1 MLYCMSFYIHKSL
14 KHTKFHFSIH
24 FCCFDFQLAFP
35 FGLLWIEEFT
45 TIKWEVMMI
54 MFFFSLRSDAMP
66 RALELCTI
74 RFGYIFSLSINC
86 VLENVSYKIECE
98 SRIATRTVVIH
109 KTPSAENQNNA
120 TSVYWKHVIILI
132 HMRIIHK
139 THLPLFF
146 NSQRHSV
153 VVAAAAVFS
162 IWMKSENRTIFTNW
176 MWILKK
182 RETEREGRQQHSQRF
197 ELVWNSI
204 WFLSSKRLN
213 TVSMCK

>member
-1 MLYCMSFYIHKSL
+1 MNWRVHNHKMGSDDDNVFFLASFGCHASRSWAL
-14 KHTKFHFSIH
+14 HNSFW
-24 FCCFDFQLAFP
+24 L
-35 FGLLWIEEFT
+35 
-45 TIKWEVMMI
+45 
-54 MFFFSLRSDAMP
+54 FFSL
-66 RALELCTI
+66 
-74 RFGYIFSLSINC
+74 SLYPSINC

-98 SRIATRTVVIH
+98 SWIATRTVVIH

-153 VVAAAAVFS
+153 VVAVAVFS

-176 MWILKK
+176 MWILTK

-204 WFLSSKRLN
+204 WFLSSKRFD
-213 TVSMCK
+213 V